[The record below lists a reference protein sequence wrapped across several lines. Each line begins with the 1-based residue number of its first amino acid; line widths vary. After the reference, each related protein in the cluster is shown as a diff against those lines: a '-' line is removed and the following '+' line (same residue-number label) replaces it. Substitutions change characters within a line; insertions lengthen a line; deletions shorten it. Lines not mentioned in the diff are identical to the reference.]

1 MQRDDEDYAGDM
13 LDMATKA
20 LAIAEGKSREEFDAD
35 EVLGLALLHLI
46 QHVGEAAS
54 RTTPAYRAMHNEV
67 AWERIVGM
75 RHRLVHDYL
84 EVDWDVVWEV
94 LTIHLGELVKKLERF
109 DPPVEPDR
117 DSRSTDLP

>member
-54 RTTPAYRAMHNEV
+54 RTTPAYRAMH
-67 AWERIVGM
+67 
-75 RHRLVHDYL
+75 
-84 EVDWDVVWEV
+84 
-94 LTIHLGELVKKLERF
+94 
-109 DPPVEPDR
+109 PPVEPDR